1 MDRFQIGV
9 HFLTLAA
16 AFALAVP
23 IGWDRE
29 KRTRSAGLRTFPLVA
44 LASCGFVQASESLLA
59 HSPDGMAKVIE
70 GLITGIGFIGGGAIL
85 KQGTTV
91 QGTATAASLWATGA
105 IGVSVGL
112 GSYDVAVTVAV
123 FTFLTLRLLT
133 LVKDE
138 DDLKPGEGGDKSD
151 LPPGLSTTDSP
162 HGLGVLSPTL
172 QCTRRGSVFRTIVPD
187 APPNRHVGGELRA
200 KCRRSIRCSL
210 PRLPATYLVS
220 VGRRPLL
227 IAGFSDHRKPN

>member
-1 MDRFQIGV
+1 VNVSRGRCVEEERGAVIPSPAWGVGFTRASFGQISDRRSFSWRWRRR
-9 HFLTLAA
+9 LRSR
-16 AFALAVP
+16 VP

-29 KRTRSAGLRTFPLVA
+29 KRARSAGLRTFPLVA
-44 LASCGFVQASESLLA
+44 MASCGFVQASEGLLV

-133 LVKDE
+133 LVKEE
-138 DDLKPGEGGDKSD
+138 DDLKGGERKSD
-151 LPPGLSTTDSP
+151 NQGRIEPRFDLYRDRSRKINRRKQST
-162 HGLGVLSPTL
+162 HH
-172 QCTRRGSVFRTIVPD
+172 
-187 APPNRHVGGELRA
+187 A
-200 KCRRSIRCSL
+200 
-210 PRLPATYLVS
+210 
-220 VGRRPLL
+220 
-227 IAGFSDHRKPN
+227 

>member
-1 MDRFQIGV
+1 MDKFQIGV
-9 HFLTLAA
+9 HFVALAA

-29 KRTRSAGLRTFPLVA
+29 KRARSAGLRTFPLVA
-44 LASCGFVQASESLLA
+44 MASCGFVQASEGLLV

-112 GSYDVAVTVAV
+112 GS
-123 FTFLTLRLLT
+123 LRCR
-133 LVKDE
+133 
-138 DDLKPGEGGDKSD
+138 GD
-151 LPPGLSTTDSP
+151 G
-162 HGLGVLSPTL
+162 
-172 QCTRRGSVFRTIVPD
+172 RRVHVPD
-187 APPNRHVGGELRA
+187 ATAIDAGQ
-200 KCRRSIRCSL
+200 
-210 PRLPATYLVS
+210 
-220 VGRRPLL
+220 GRRRPQGRWQERHQIGLNQGS
-227 IAGFSDHRKPN
+227 IVPRQVAVKPAGAIQRTMHNIHRTVRMFRRPRMA